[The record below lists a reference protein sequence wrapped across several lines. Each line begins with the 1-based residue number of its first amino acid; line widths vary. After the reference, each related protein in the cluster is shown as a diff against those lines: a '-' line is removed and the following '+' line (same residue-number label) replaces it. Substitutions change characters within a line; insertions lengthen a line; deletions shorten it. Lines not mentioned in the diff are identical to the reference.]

1 MIIDSKNSPWYSSYE
16 KNNYGGL
23 FYSLVR
29 VYQPT
34 KVVELGTKAG
44 YSAYHIARGLKDNG
58 KGVIDCY
65 DLWENYDFNSVPQSV
80 AEKNLTEFKDI
91 VNFKLGDVIGLEKK
105 YKAIDMLHIDLG
117 NDGIILEKIIPRW
130 INKTRLIV
138 IEGGS
143 LERDRVEWMIKF
155 NKIPIKKWLAD
166 FTKKRGDIEYSTME
180 LFPSVTII
188 CKVESRN

>member
-1 MIIDSKNSPWYSSYE
+1 
-16 KNNYGGL
+16 
-23 FYSLVR
+23 
-29 VYQPT
+29 
-34 KVVELGTKAG
+34 
-44 YSAYHIARGLKDNG
+44 
-58 KGVIDCY
+58 VIDCY